1 MATSSITENIRINNP
16 KAIEIFL
23 QAMEASEKG
32 YPTETEIPES
42 NVVTDP
48 EIMKDFMEKALKRR
62 KSNHG

>member
-16 KAIEIFL
+16 KAIEVFL
-23 QAMEASEKG
+23 QAMEASEKV